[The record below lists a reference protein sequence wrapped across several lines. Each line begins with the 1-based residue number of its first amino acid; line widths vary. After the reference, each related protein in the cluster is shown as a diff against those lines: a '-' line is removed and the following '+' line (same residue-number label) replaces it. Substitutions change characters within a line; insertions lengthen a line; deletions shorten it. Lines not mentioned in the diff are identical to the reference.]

1 MLTTEKPLATISLA
15 PLRVRHSAG
24 NVMAKI
30 IGSDGSNTLVGTWDP
45 DWIEGRSG
53 NDVLVGSRGNDDL
66 LGGYG
71 NDHLY
76 GDDGDD
82 VLWSDPGQDSIFG
95 GAGFDTV
102 VYKHSPVGVTVNLA
116 LGTGLG
122 GHAAGDTFQSI
133 EGLVGSAFDDHLTG
147 SDANNTLRGGAGADF
162 IDGGWGR
169 DRASYAYSSAAVD
182 VDLTRAGPQ
191 SGGHAAGDV
200 LVSIENLTGSDHDD
214 HLAGNEKDNE
224 FVGGLGADHIDG
236 RAGVDFVDY
245 RGSSAIDI
253 DLGRATQI
261 GGHAAGDQLISIE
274 GVRGTSFADQLVGTA
289 AGEHLLGDAG
299 NDVID
304 GKGGRDTLNGGAG
317 DDHITTYGQGWAH
330 GGDGIDTLVLHLQD
344 RDPGDGVFLY
354 VDNAGNLTTQYFS
367 DYDPAPGQN
376 QSGTGFERIEVTGTS
391 WSDGLMGTSG
401 ADIISGGGGD
411 DSVMGGVGDT
421 LDGGDGRDMVELRY
435 DANTLTP
442 IHVDLLAGTATGL
455 VGITNFEDLS
465 VITGRGNDTIIGGNE
480 LNYVNSQGGDDTVI
494 FKGHHNYADLNPG
507 NFDDYD
513 TYSGSDYVDQV
524 VVGGR
529 GDVDGGD
536 GTEDTLSMR
545 FYGAADVQL
554 DVYSGMSS
562 TGLTFQYFETFNIF
576 RENATGNDTL
586 MLGDREDTVYA
597 SGGDDFVDGRAGNDH
612 LFGGNGQDSLSG
624 GAGDDWLYGDSGHDN
639 LSGGAGAD
647 TFYFSAGQDYINDF
661 NADEGDRLMI
671 PVDLQEDLYD
681 TYAKLMAAAEDTVG
695 GLLFH
700 TADSA
705 STLLIAGFT
714 KATFSEA
721 SIEFLV

>member
-1 MLTTEKPLATISLA
+1 
-15 PLRVRHSAG
+15 
-24 NVMAKI
+24 MAKI
-30 IGSDGSNTLVGTWDP
+30 IGSDGNNTLVGSWDP

-71 NDHLY
+71 NDQLY
-76 GDDGDD
+76 GDEGDD
-82 VLWSDPGQDSIFG
+82 ILWSDPGQDSFFG

-116 LGTGLG
+116 LATGLG

-147 SDANNTLRGGAGADF
+147 SDGNNTLRGGIGADF

-182 VDLTRAGPQ
+182 VDLARTGAQ
-191 SGGHAAGDV
+191 SGGDAAGDV

-214 HLAGNEKDNE
+214 KLAGNEKDNE
-224 FVGGLGADHIDG
+224 FVGGLGADQIEG
-236 RAGVDFVDY
+236 RGGVDFVDY
-245 RGSSAIDI
+245 RGSTAIDI

-261 GGHAAGDQLISIE
+261 GGHATGDQLTSIE
-274 GVRGTSFADQLVGTA
+274 GVRGTSFADHLVGTS

-317 DDHITTYGQGWAH
+317 NDIITTYGQGWAD

-354 VDNAGNLTTQYFS
+354 IDNAGNLTTQYMS
-367 DYDPAPGQN
+367 DYEPAPGQN

-401 ADIISGGGGD
+401 ADIISGGAGD
-411 DSVMGGVGDT
+411 DSVMGGIGDT
-421 LDGGDGRDMVELRY
+421 LDGGIGRDMVELRY

-442 IHVDLLAGTATGL
+442 IHVDLLAGYATGL
-455 VGITNFEDLS
+455 VSITNFEDLS

-480 LNYVNSQGGDDTVI
+480 LNYVNSQGGDDTVT

-507 NFDDYD
+507 DFDDYD
-513 TYSGSDYVDQV
+513 TYSGSDFVDQV

-529 GDVDGGD
+529 GNVDGGG
-536 GTEDTLSMR
+536 GTEDTLGMR
-545 FYGAADVQL
+545 LYGSADVRL

-562 TGLTFQYFETFNIF
+562 TGLTFQNFETFNIF
-576 RENATGNDTL
+576 RENAAGSDTL

-624 GAGDDWLYGDSGHDN
+624 GAGDDWLYGDEGHDD
-639 LSGGAGAD
+639 LAGGAGAD
-647 TFYFSAGQDYINDF
+647 SFFFSRGHDVITDF
-661 NADEGDRLMI
+661 DGAEGDRLFI
-671 PVDLQEDLYD
+671 PVDQQHPGND
-681 TYAKLMAAAEDTVG
+681 TFAA
-695 GLLFH
+695 
-700 TADSA
+700 
-705 STLLIAGFT
+705 LIANAVETTAGLRIPGEGSDSSLLLRGIT
-714 KATFSEA
+714 KADLSSENVEYL
-721 SIEFLV
+721 I